1 MHLDSTIAALKSADG
16 YPPVDA
22 VQSAI
27 ALAETLAPAISGVLD
42 LAASGGTLTKD
53 EENLIFSGLYALA
66 EARCASVFPALLR
79 FLNGPS
85 MTIEGV
91 FDEDFMHLSG
101 LLVSLA
107 DTDTAPLFALA
118 RNGDILEEVRSAA
131 ISALARLVWEGRADP
146 DAFVSVLD
154 DFDREQ
160 ERIPAVF
167 TYFAWAEAILSL
179 RLRALIPRVRKAF
192 EAELLPFDELDWQ
205 EWLDE
210 MEKPEQ
216 HFAAEPID
224 SAETAL
230 SFFKEREPH
239 ALEISPGRLGWLSRA
254 LLIPAATG
262 QCLPFEMVD
271 GFFTGVACGPPPRPS
286 FADVIGEIWTETTPE
301 EIFRRTEVQQD
312 VEALL
317 RQRFY
322 SIGRRLA
329 KGIPPQPFFSDGE
342 GSDRAR
348 LWARGFAQAIM
359 RNSTAW
365 EPLAENQAG
374 QGMLQAIVF
383 PAGVPDRRE
392 SRRTAKL
399 RGAASDGLGDLA
411 LEIRQFWTDGP
422 PDWAVRA
429 VKPGRNDPCPCGS
442 GKKFKK
448 CCRELASPPKRLA
461 H

>member
-160 ERIPAVF
+160 ARIPAVF

-329 KGIPPQPFFSDGE
+329 KGIPPNHSFPT
-342 GSDRAR
+342 AR
-348 LWARGFAQAIM
+348 
-359 RNSTAW
+359 
-365 EPLAENQAG
+365 
-374 QGMLQAIVF
+374 V
-383 PAGVPDRRE
+383 
-392 SRRTAKL
+392 RTAP
-399 RGAASDGLGDLA
+399 GCGPGDLPKRSCA
-411 LEIRQFWTDGP
+411 TAP
-422 PDWAVRA
+422 PGSRLLRTR
-429 VKPGRNDPCPCGS
+429 PG
-442 GKKFKK
+442 KA
-448 CCRELASPPKRLA
+448 CCRRLSFRPGHLTGA
-461 H
+461 NHAALLNCGGRRVMAWVIWRSKSANSGPMARRIGRCEP